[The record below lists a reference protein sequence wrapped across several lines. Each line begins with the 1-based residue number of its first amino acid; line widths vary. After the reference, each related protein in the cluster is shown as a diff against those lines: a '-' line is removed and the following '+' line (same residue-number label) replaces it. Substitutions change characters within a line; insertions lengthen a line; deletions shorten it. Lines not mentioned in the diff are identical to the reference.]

1 MDMVKSIFIT
11 FDGYVARRKTM
22 KTFEGCKVDHR
33 LKITP
38 NHFYEV
44 LSGRK
49 NFEIRK
55 NDRKFRIGDF
65 VVLEEFKP
73 IGKKYSGR
81 AVLVCITDMFDI
93 SDVVENFV
101 AFTFDEI
108 DRIV

>member
-1 MDMVKSIFIT
+1 
-11 FDGYVARRKTM
+11 M
-22 KTFEGCKVDHR
+22 KTFEDCKVDHR
-33 LKITP
+33 LKTTP
-38 NHFYEV
+38 KHFYEV

-81 AVLVCITDMFDI
+81 D
-93 SDVVENFV
+93 ENIL
-101 AFTFDEI
+101 EI
-108 DRIV
+108 DLRELYNAFLRGDELCLS